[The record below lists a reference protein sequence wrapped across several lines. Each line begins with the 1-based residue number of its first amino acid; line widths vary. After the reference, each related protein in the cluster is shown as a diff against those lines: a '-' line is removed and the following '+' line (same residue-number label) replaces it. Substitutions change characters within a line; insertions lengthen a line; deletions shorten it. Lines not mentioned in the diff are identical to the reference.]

1 MPQLSKL
8 DEFSSLL
15 KYAIADV
22 MDVKVTTAA
31 DRQYENVASRMK
43 EIRERE
49 ILETTVML
57 EALDKALVAE
67 CLLCGG
73 FGIELV
79 TEQGLVNDAG
89 WLF

>member
-1 MPQLSKL
+1 L

-31 DRQYENVASRMK
+31 DRQYSNVAARMR

-49 ILETTVML
+49 MQETTVML
-57 EALDKALVAE
+57 EMMDRALVAE

-73 FGIELV
+73 FGIQLV
-79 TEQGLVNDAG
+79 TEQGLANDWAY
-89 WLF
+89 

>member
-31 DRQYENVASRMK
+31 DKQYETIALRMK
-43 EIRERE
+43 EIKDREAR
-49 ILETTVML
+49 ETTVML
-57 EALDKALVAE
+57 GALDKALVAE

-73 FGIELV
+73 FGIQLV
-79 TEQGLVNDAG
+79 SN
-89 WLF
+89 